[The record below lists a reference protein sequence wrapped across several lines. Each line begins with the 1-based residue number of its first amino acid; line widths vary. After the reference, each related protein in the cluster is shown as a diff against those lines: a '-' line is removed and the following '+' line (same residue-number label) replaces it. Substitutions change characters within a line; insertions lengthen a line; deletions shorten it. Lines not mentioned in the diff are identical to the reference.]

1 MSLNSFER
9 SRRAMSEGARHLA
22 GGASSNFRLG
32 VSPTPLVIE
41 RGEGPYVVDID
52 GNRLIDYYA
61 ALGPMILGHNP
72 PAVREAVVRQLERGV
87 LYAAQTELEFE
98 AAELVCRLV
107 PCAERVRFVSSGTEA
122 VQAALRLARAATGR
136 SKIVKFEGHYHGWMD
151 NILWSVH
158 PSAEDS
164 GPADAPRR
172 AAGSAGQDELAG
184 ANTDILG
191 WNDLEAVV
199 ARLERRDVAALI
211 MEPAMCNSSVITPRA
226 GYLEG
231 VRDACTRTGTILIF
245 DEVITGFR
253 LGIGG
258 AQGRFGVTPDLC
270 TMGKALANG
279 FPVAAVAGRG
289 DILDLMAAGGVL
301 HGGTYNA
308 HPTGMAATVATL
320 TALAEGSAYAAIERS
335 GHRLM
340 EGIAGLLRDH
350 QVVANVQGFPG
361 IFHVAIGTSDPIENF
376 RDSRRAS
383 KPAYVQ
389 LTTALLE
396 RGVRALER
404 GSWFVSAAHDEAV
417 IDRTLAIVEDAIRAS
432 RPGRPA
438 AAS

>member
-1 MSLNSFER
+1 MPLNSFER
-9 SRRAMSEGARHLA
+9 SRRAMSEGARQLA

-32 VSPTPLVIE
+32 VS
-41 RGEGPYVVDID
+41 YVVDID

-72 PAVREAVVRQLERGV
+72 PAVREAVIRQLERGV

-98 AAELVCRLV
+98 AARLVCRLV

-172 AAGSAGQDELAG
+172 VGASAGQDELAG

-211 MEPAMCNSSVITPRA
+211 MEPAMCNSSVIAPGP

-258 AQGRFGVTPDLC
+258 AQGHFGVTPDLC
-270 TMGKALANG
+270 TMGKA
-279 FPVAAVAGRG
+279 G
-289 DILDLMAAGGVL
+289 DILDQLATGGVL

-335 GHRLM
+335 GRRLM

-361 IFHVAIGTSDPIENF
+361 IFHVAIGTSDPIANF

-417 IDRTLAIVEDAIRAS
+417 IDRTLAIVEDAIRAAH
-432 RPGRPA
+432 PGRPA
-438 AAS
+438 ATS

>member
-1 MSLNSFER
+1 MPLNSFER

-41 RGEGPYVVDID
+41 RGEGPYVVDVD

-72 PAVREAVVRQLERGV
+72 TAVREAVIRQLERGI

-98 AAELVCRLV
+98 AAALVCRLV

-136 SKIVKFEGHYHGWMD
+136 RKIVKFEGHYHGWMD

-158 PSAEDS
+158 PTPEDS

-172 AAGSAGQDELAG
+172 AAASAGQDELAG

-191 WNDLEAVV
+191 WNDLDAVV
-199 ARLERRDVAALI
+199 ARLEQRDVAVVI
-211 MEPAMCNSSVITPRA
+211 MEPAMCNSSVIAPRA

-231 VRDACTRTGTILIF
+231 VREACTRTGTILVF

-289 DILDLMAAGGVL
+289 HILDLMAGGGVL

-335 GHRLM
+335 GRRLM

-361 IFHVAIGTSDPIENF
+361 IFHVAIGTSEPIENF

-417 IDRTLAIVEDAIRAS
+417 IDRTLAIVEDAIRAAH
-432 RPGRPA
+432 PGRPA
-438 AAS
+438 GMS

>member
-72 PAVREAVVRQLERGV
+72 PAVREAVIRQLERGV

-172 AAGSAGQDELAG
+172 VGASAGQDELAG

-211 MEPAMCNSSVITPRA
+211 MEPAMCNSSVIAPRA

-289 DILDLMAAGGVL
+289 DILDQLAAGGVL

-335 GHRLM
+335 GRRLM

-361 IFHVAIGTSDPIENF
+361 IFHVAIGTSDPIANF
-376 RDSRRAS
+376 RDSRWAS

-404 GSWFVSAAHDEAV
+404 GSWFMSAAHDEAV

>member
-1 MSLNSFER
+1 
-9 SRRAMSEGARHLA
+9 
-22 GGASSNFRLG
+22 
-32 VSPTPLVIE
+32 
-41 RGEGPYVVDID
+41 
-52 GNRLIDYYA
+52 
-61 ALGPMILGHNP
+61 MILGHNP

-158 PSAEDS
+158 PSAEES

-172 AAGSAGQDELAG
+172 AGASAGQDELAG

-404 GSWFVSAAHDEAV
+404 GSWFVSAAHDDAV